1 MKQNEINNLPKLSSF
16 RYENFLNLY
25 KDNTGYFYNLLR
37 AINIISS
44 NNQDI
49 EEVYPIKPSD
59 TWASLSHKF
68 YKTIDLWWLIC
79 TYNQIVDASTM
90 PETGT
95 IIKILK
101 PEYVGYVLQQLLDQT
116 WR

>member
-1 MKQNEINNLPKLSSF
+1 M
-16 RYENFLNLY
+16 
-25 KDNTGYFYNLLR
+25 LR